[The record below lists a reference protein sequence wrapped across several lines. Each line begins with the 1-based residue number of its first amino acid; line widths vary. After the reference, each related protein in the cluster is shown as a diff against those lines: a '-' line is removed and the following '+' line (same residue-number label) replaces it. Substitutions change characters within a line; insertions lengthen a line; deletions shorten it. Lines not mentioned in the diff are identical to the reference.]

1 MCRAAALPPLTWIA
15 FPAFPRLRHR
25 TETEEFEL
33 MLMRLIWALLRLRVK
48 CAHRNTTKRSANSIS
63 SRQGVNKMSII
74 LAHEAAACQQPVNIQ
89 LITGITLLKKGF
101 FFVNR
106 SAAYSL

>member
-15 FPAFPRLRHR
+15 FLAFPRLRHR

-33 MLMRLIWALLRLRVK
+33 MLILWIWALLRLPVK
-48 CAHRNTTKRSANSIS
+48 CAQRSTMKRLTGLIS
-63 SRQGVNKMSII
+63 SRYTVNSMLII
-74 LAHEAAACQQPVNIQ
+74 SSREATVCQQRVNNQ
-89 LITGITLLKKGF
+89 LIAGITFLKKGF

-106 SAAYSL
+106 SAAYGP